1 MKMVIEEIEYR
12 YFLQYGKY
20 LDYFYQQYIQ
30 ADIEDPD
37 IEKGLAEIQRLVEE
51 ERYLHIRER
60 IRVSRKSKKSIPLA
74 DYPDFNKLIHW
85 GFTLSKLSFLDPDAS
100 LKNTSE
106 SDLM

>member
-51 ERYLHIRER
+51 ESYRRIRER

-85 GFTLSKLSFLDPDAS
+85 GFTLSKVSFLDLDTGLS
-100 LKNTSE
+100 QINESE
-106 SDLM
+106 FR

>member
-1 MKMVIEEIEYR
+1 MKMAIEEIEYR

-20 LDYFYQQYIQ
+20 LDYFYQQYMQ

-37 IEKGLAEIQRLVEE
+37 VEKGLEEIQRLVEE
-51 ERYLHIRER
+51 ECYRRIRER

-85 GFTLSKLSFLDPDAS
+85 GFTLSKLSFLDSDS
-100 LKNTSE
+100 TLSQDGE
-106 SDLM
+106 SDFG